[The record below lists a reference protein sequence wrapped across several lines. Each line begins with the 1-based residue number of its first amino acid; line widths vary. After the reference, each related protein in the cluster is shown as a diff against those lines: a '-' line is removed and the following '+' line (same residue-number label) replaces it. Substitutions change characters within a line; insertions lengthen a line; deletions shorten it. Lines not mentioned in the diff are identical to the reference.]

1 VKSATLEND
10 QITHLPD
17 LWLDG
22 AVPTDTDLR
31 AAKRIAAK
39 LREFEGLKPFPVAV
53 QRLVEYVSTPEF
65 KLDRVR
71 EMIEADPAL
80 AVRIMRVANSAAYRA
95 YEACTSVSRAVIRI
109 GAMGVVELAMGMAAM
124 GLFEDL
130 VGVGKKVRDH
140 SAGTAAVAREL
151 AFRLDQSS
159 LSSKVFLS
167 GLLHDIGKLLM
178 LQTGNRDYVEL
189 VTKDQSPNSHHLRE
203 RELLGFDHGQ
213 LGAHVLR
220 MWNLPQPIPQI
231 IAAHHQPKVDQGNS
245 AFISRAVD
253 ILRVADGIE
262 WLLGQGASGDS
273 PAGRRL
279 ANSPD
284 GVRAGLS
291 EGKLVALWDDL
302 LLVRHEAISIFR
314 Q

>member
-1 VKSATLEND
+1 MAMLGSDSIARLS
-10 QITHLPD
+10 D

-22 AVPTDTDLR
+22 APPSESDLR
-31 AAKRIAAK
+31 AAKSIAAK
-39 LREFEGLKPFPVAV
+39 MAEFEGLKPFPVSV
-53 QRLVEYVSTPEF
+53 QRLVDYVSMPEF

-71 EMIEADPAL
+71 ELIEADPVL
-80 AVRIMRVANSAAYRA
+80 AARIMRVANSAAYRA

-130 VGVGKKVRDH
+130 TGVGRKVRDH

-151 AFRLDQSS
+151 AFRLEQSN
-159 LSSKVFLS
+159 LSSKVFLA

-178 LQTGNRDYVEL
+178 LQSGDKEYAALVARDL
-189 VTKDQSPNSHHLRE
+189 SPNSWHLKE

-213 LGAHVLR
+213 LGAHMLR
-220 MWNLPQPIPQI
+220 VWNLPQSIPQI
-231 IAAHHQPKVDQGNS
+231 VAAHHLPKADQGNS
-245 AFISRAVD
+245 AFIARAVD

-262 WLLGQGASGDS
+262 WLLSQGTMADS
-273 PAGRRL
+273 PQCKRL

-284 GVRAGLS
+284 GVRAGLT
-291 EGKLVALWDDL
+291 EGKLSNLWEDL

-314 Q
+314 